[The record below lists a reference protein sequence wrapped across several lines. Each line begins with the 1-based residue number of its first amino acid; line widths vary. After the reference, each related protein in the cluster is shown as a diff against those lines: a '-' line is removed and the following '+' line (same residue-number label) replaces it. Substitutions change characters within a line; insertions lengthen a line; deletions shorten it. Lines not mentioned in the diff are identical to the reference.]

1 MLQREYSDL
10 IDENSS
16 EKHPSLSS
24 EQLSKNNQYFLYDQ
38 ELLNRHFTS
47 LPPIEAYLYFPKRDE
62 QVIVNPKNKED
73 ILRMIFNNVKFTSFE
88 DKKLRKLYEEIRKN
102 NMNNKDNF
110 QFPKYWID
118 SETIRF
124 LQASDF
130 KINNAIKIIK
140 ETVKWNDSYYPF
152 QINDRIKYILN
163 SGLMFLCGKDKRF
176 RPVIICQAKK
186 CSILLSE
193 KFQIEE
199 IQEAIIYFLNYVIQY
214 HLIPGQIE
222 NWIII
227 SDLNNVGITEL
238 GDFKKILD
246 IMSKYR
252 GRVFRNFVI
261 RMGGLLKFSLK
272 GVLNLVGSTSIKKIK
287 VLDKDEIFQNLSEY
301 INPYY
306 IPVTYGGYSI
316 IISEELNNYLFPFEL
331 PEVDYSNDLPNDI
344 LSENEYKIKCLESNN
359 KPIVICP
366 ILKQKWDEEEELRI
380 LMEEEERKRKK
391 LEEEKEIAIRNIKT
405 LRAKSID
412 EWKSYIKEISD
423 CIIPQDEDKIVSK
436 YIPIKCDIV
445 KINSNL
451 NIINNYSPFS
461 TGISPLY

>member
-1 MLQREYSDL
+1 
-10 IDENSS
+10 
-16 EKHPSLSS
+16 
-24 EQLSKNNQYFLYDQ
+24 
-38 ELLNRHFTS
+38 
-47 LPPIEAYLYFPKRDE
+47 
-62 QVIVNPKNKED
+62 
-73 ILRMIFNNVKFTSFE
+73 
-88 DKKLRKLYEEIRKN
+88 
-102 NMNNKDNF
+102 
-110 QFPKYWID
+110 
-118 SETIRF
+118 
-124 LQASDF
+124 
-130 KINNAIKIIK
+130 
-140 ETVKWNDSYYPF
+140 
-152 QINDRIKYILN
+152 
-163 SGLMFLCGKDKRF
+163 
-176 RPVIICQAKK
+176 
-186 CSILLSE
+186 
-193 KFQIEE
+193 
-199 IQEAIIYFLNYVIQY
+199 
-214 HLIPGQIE
+214 
-222 NWIII
+222 
-227 SDLNNVGITEL
+227 
-238 GDFKKILD
+238 
-246 IMSKYR
+246 MSKFR

-451 NIINNYSPFS
+451 NIINNFSPMS
-461 TGISPLY
+461 TGTSQFY

>member
-1 MLQREYSDL
+1 MLQREYNDL

-16 EKHPSLSS
+16 EVHPSLSS

-38 ELLNRHFTS
+38 ELLDKHFTS

-73 ILRMIFNNVKFTSFE
+73 IIRMIFNNVKYTSFE
-88 DKKLRKLYEEIRKN
+88 DKKLRKLYDEVRKN
-102 NMNNKDNF
+102 NESSKDYF

-140 ETVKWNDSYYPF
+140 ETVKWNNSYYPF

-176 RPVIICQAKK
+176 RPVIICEAKK
-186 CSILLSE
+186 CSILLGE
-193 KFQIEE
+193 KYEIEE
-199 IQEAIIYFLNYVIQY
+199 IQEAIIYFLNYIIQY
-214 HLIPGQIE
+214 HLIPGQLE

-227 SDLNNVGITEL
+227 SDLHNVGITEL

-246 IMSKYR
+246 IMSKFR
-252 GRVFRNFVI
+252 GRVYRNFVI
-261 RMGGLLKFSLK
+261 RMGRLLKFSLK
-272 GVLNLVGSTSIKKIK
+272 GVLNLVGTTSLKKIK
-287 VLDKDEIFQNLSEY
+287 ILDTDEIFENLSEY

-306 IPVTYGGYSI
+306 IPKTYGGYSI
-316 IISEELNNYLFPFEL
+316 EISDSLNNNLFPSQL

-344 LSENEYKIKCLESNN
+344 LNENEYKIKCLESNN

-366 ILKQKWDEEEELRI
+366 FLKQKWDEEEELRLI
-380 LMEEEERKRKK
+380 MESEERKRKQ

-412 EWKSYIKEISD
+412 EWKSVIKEITG
-423 CIIPQDEDKIVSK
+423 CFIPQNEDNIVRK
-436 YIPIKCDIV
+436 YIPIKCDIM

>member
-1 MLQREYSDL
+1 MLQREYNDL

-16 EKHPSLSS
+16 EVHPSLSS

-38 ELLNRHFTS
+38 ELLDKHFTS

-73 ILRMIFNNVKFTSFE
+73 IIRMIFNNVKYTSFE
-88 DKKLRKLYEEIRKN
+88 DKKLRKLYDEVRKN
-102 NMNNKDNF
+102 NESSKDYF

-140 ETVKWNDSYYPF
+140 ETVKWNNSYYPF
-152 QINDRIKYILN
+152 QINDRIKQILN
-163 SGLMFLCGKDKRF
+163 SGLMFLCGKDKKF

-344 LSENEYKIKCLESNN
+344 LNENEYKIKCLESDN

-451 NIINNYSPFS
+451 NIINNFSPMS
-461 TGISPLY
+461 TGTSQFY